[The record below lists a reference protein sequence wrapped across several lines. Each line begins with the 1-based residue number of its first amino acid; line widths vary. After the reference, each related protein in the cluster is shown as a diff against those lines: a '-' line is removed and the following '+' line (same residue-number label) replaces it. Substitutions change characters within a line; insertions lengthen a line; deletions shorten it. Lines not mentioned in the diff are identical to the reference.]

1 MQAYALALRERDVA
15 AYEKGNHTIAEVAV
29 QFSVGETFLKKMLR
43 QKRQT
48 GSLMRLPHRAGAKK
62 VLQKTHRQ
70 WLAKQIKEKP
80 DATLVELQTNLLEN
94 RRVSVSPAT
103 LSREL
108 KLLRLPLKKSRS
120 SHRSAT
126 TENAVGSGERSNRL
140 LTSG

>member
-1 MQAYALALRERDVA
+1 MQAYSLDLRERVVA
-15 AYEKGNHTIAEVAV
+15 AYEQGDKTIVEIAA

-80 DATLVELQTNLLEN
+80 DAII
-94 RRVSVSPAT
+94 
-103 LSREL
+103 SRIANEF
-108 KLLRLPLKKSRS
+108 
-120 SHRSAT
+120 A
-126 TENAVGSGERSNRL
+126 GEE
-140 LTSG
+140 TSFR

>member
-1 MQAYALALRERDVA
+1 MQAYSLDLRERVVA
-15 AYEKGNHTIAEVAV
+15 AYEKGNESIAEIAA

-70 WLAKQIKEKP
+70 WLMKQIKEQP
-80 DATLVELQTNLLEN
+80 DATLVELQANLLGQKG
-94 RRVSVSPAT
+94 VFVSPAT

-108 KLLRLPLKKSRS
+108 QQLRLPRKKNHS
-120 SHRSAT
+120 SPKSAT
-126 TENAVGSGERSNRL
+126 TINAVGSGER
-140 LTSG
+140 